1 MFKGLDV
8 HAGVGAGHLHLHREL
23 APHPGCSL
31 PREFPCLSLHQAAH
45 TPELLNKVP
54 FKFPH

>member
-31 PREFPCLSLHQAAH
+31 PREFPRLGLHQAAH
-45 TPELLNKVP
+45 TPELLNKGS
-54 FKFPH
+54 F